1 MGNNSNV
8 RAREAN
14 RIFRKFGKQPYQRAR
29 RIHSNFRQ
37 GQRTDLASENQC
49 GLLELPQNFAE
60 VAGKET
66 IEIAAG
72 KSGFGNKET
81 YRQAKAVAH
90 HAAPE
95 LAQAMDQGHV
105 AISTAA
111 KLASAPVE
119 VQRNAAADP
128 KKAVELAKSA
138 SQQKSTEIKA
148 AAVAIQKREMQTEMA
163 EMRALRPA
171 RVIDVPALVLA
182 EHAENEIRKDFTV
195 SERVEIGKAVE
206 AELKAIGERRG
217 RPRQEREGQGTL
229 VEEEIPV
236 NLPEFES
243 GETREIAAKKAGF
256 GSDKTYRDAKAVTE
270 HAEPELIAAMDNGA
284 VAISTAARLVSAP
297 VEVQRNAAADP
308 KKAAVCRGSWR
319 ENSR

>member
-1 MGNNSNV
+1 M
-8 RAREAN
+8 EAEL
-14 RIFRKFGKQPYQRAR
+14 GK
-29 RIHSNFRQ
+29 RQ
-37 GQRTDLASENQC
+37 GQRTDLASEGQ
-49 GLLELPQNFAE
+49 GSLLGELRKNFCEVNKRTDQVAAE
-60 VAGKET
+60 KA
-66 IEIAAG
+66 
-72 KSGFGNKET
+72 GFGNETT
-81 YRQAKAVAH
+81 YRQAKTVAH
-90 HAAPE
+90 HATPE

-111 KLASAPVE
+111 RLVSAPVE
-119 VQRNAAADP
+119 VQRQAVADP

-182 EHAENEIRKDFTV
+182 EHAENEIRKDFNV

-256 GSDKTYRDAKAVTE
+256 GSDKTYRDAKTVTE

-284 VAISTAARLVSAP
+284 VAISTAAKLANDGASEP
-297 VEVQRNAAADP
+297 
-308 KKAAVCRGSWR
+308 
-319 ENSR
+319 